1 MLNNKILINRFGT
14 YLLEQM
20 SGCIIHFEERPNI
33 DKFIA
38 SFFTPP
44 DKYIPTKEGEFI
56 LKFANGPT
64 PCQINN
70 HILREQCDGPLVPT
84 RKEVYFRDE
93 VSIYLKQFRN
103 IYEHIFKEMNLKSL
117 RNYEKKL
124 RRLWEKNFISVT
136 KKFNRHVIKEEYKKN
151 VELLEIL
158 HVKKKQKIYDDLE
171 KEKPLEMARVGHLE
185 ERKNFLSL
193 FSAYKSQFD
202 ADNNEMSTIPL
213 TEKMGKEAQ
222 KLIVKLYS
230 VPYRHLQNISF
241 KIRSGTHAIE
251 NCGYDKL
258 FDSDKWLEETLDKES
273 NDLAYLMCQIDDDKL
288 DLTAINSVIE
298 ENVAKFDMWS
308 QVLRDLLEEFQ
319 VIVSHVMDKEP
330 QFAQYLPT
338 FEKFFKTR
346 AAWYIMNVRKELTE
360 NAMELREIDNKL
372 ITSKVDERMFG
383 SAGQEKLKKPNQ
395 IVFKNAFVQKT
406 GKKVDPWYEADIFS
420 SYIEEIIFAMKKLP
434 DLWKSYVEYL

>member
-1 MLNNKILINRFGT
+1 M
-14 YLLEQM
+14 
-20 SGCIIHFEERPNI
+20 
-33 DKFIA
+33 A
-38 SFFTPP
+38 
-44 DKYIPTKEGEFI
+44 
-56 LKFANGPT
+56 LKSSSKRKP
-64 PCQINN
+64 
-70 HILREQCDGPLVPT
+70 LDGPLVPT

-171 KEKPLEMARVGHLE
+171 KEKPLEMLINEVILS
-185 ERKNFLSL
+185 FL
-193 FSAYKSQFD
+193 
-202 ADNNEMSTIPL
+202 NR
-213 TEKMGKEAQ
+213 KMGKEAQ